1 MRFRRCVIMPVL
13 LVALA
18 GTARAQ
24 GRTITGAVTDSSNGT
39 PLAGVQVSLP
49 IGGQRAQTRDDGSFT
64 LRDVPEQD
72 VTLLF
77 RLIGYRRGEVRLAP
91 GESGPVSI
99 ALARDPFKLEEVVV
113 TGQATG
119 QERRNLANA
128 VATVTSEDLSQV
140 PTASIEQQLQGKIA
154 GADIQA
160 NSGAPGGGLQLKL
173 RGVTSINAGTQPLY
187 VIDGVIMSDA
197 SIVPNTDVLTN
208 ADRNGARIQNQENQV
223 NRIADL
229 DPSEVERIEVLKG
242 ASASAIYGLRA
253 SNGVVIIT
261 TKKGRPG
268 RPQVN
273 ATQRVGF
280 FELSNKIGERQF
292 ANADEV
298 NRVYNKG
305 VPGLGESFGCNATS
319 CPFFD
324 HEEELAGRK
333 PLSHET
339 LVTVSG
345 GDDNTR
351 YFGSGNLKHD
361 GGIIDNTGFNRQ
373 SVRLNLDQ
381 QFGQRVKLSLNTN
394 VAHTKADRGITN
406 NDNNGISYYYVLSFV
421 PSFSDIASRNPD
433 GSFKINP
440 WTTSNP
446 LQTAALSTNDEDVW
460 RYISGAN
467 LEWRAIQTDNSA
479 LRLIGNGGL
488 DYFNQ
493 KNTLIFP
500 TELQFVPPNGLRGTS
515 ALSKSDNTN
524 LNLFGTVVHSFSPA
538 SKGFTAT
545 TSGGVQYSRRS
556 LDVDRTVGQ
565 GLVGGQ
571 TNVNAGTSIQVS
583 QGRELAKYLGYFL
596 QEELLTMHDR
606 LLLTAGIR
614 ADQSSLNAD
623 ASKLFWYP
631 KAAASFRFPSAFG
644 QNGDL
649 KFRAAYGQ
657 SGNEPT
663 YGQIFT
669 PVSSTT
675 NINGLPSLVIP
686 VVSTTGAPDLRPERM
701 KEIEGGID
709 ATLAGGRANLEFTAY
724 QKNVSDLL
732 LPRGLPES
740 SGLVTEIFN
749 GGSLRTRGLES
760 ALGIEVVQS
769 KRFSWLLRTTFSL
782 SRSVI
787 TRLDVPPFIPTQN
800 NFGVSLGGAHKF
812 EEGTSPTD
820 IIGNDT
826 VPGHPD
832 SIIVVKVGDSNPTF
846 RMGFSSDVTAGPF
859 GLHAL
864 FDWQKGSNISNLTRL
879 LWDAD
884 NGGLSPDFADPIP
897 GSTQTVGERRLAGAG
912 IVTANYTESASFL
925 KLREV
930 TVSYE
935 VPASTVR
942 SLFGGRSARLSLSA
956 RNLFTSTNYSGL
968 DPEVSNFGN
977 QAIYRNIDVAPF
989 PPSRS
994 FWFTLELGL

>member
-1 MRFRRCVIMPVL
+1 MQARRCLIVPL
-13 LVALA
+13 LLAALA

-24 GRTITGAVTDSSNGT
+24 RTVTGTVTDSSTGT
-39 PLAGVQVSLP
+39 PLAGVQVGLEP
-49 IGGQRAQTRDDGSFT
+49 GGPRTQTRDNGSFS
-64 LRDVPEQD
+64 LAGVPEQD
-72 VTLLF
+72 VVLVF
-77 RLIGYRRGEVRLAP
+77 RLIGYRRGEVRVGAA
-91 GESGPVSI
+91 ETATVAIS
-99 ALARDPFKLEEVVV
+99 LARDPFKLEEVVV

-128 VATVTSEDLSQV
+128 VATVSSEDLAQV
-140 PTASIEQQLQGKIA
+140 PTPSLEQQLQGKVA
-154 GADIQA
+154 GADIQS
-160 NSGAPGGGLQLKL
+160 NSGAPGGGLQLRL

-187 VIDGVIMSDA
+187 VVDGVIMSDV

-208 ADRNGARIQNQENQV
+208 ADRNGARVQNQENQV

-229 DPSEVERIEVLKG
+229 DPAEIERVEVLKG

-268 RPQVN
+268 RPQVS
-273 ATQRVGF
+273 ATQRIGF
-280 FELSNKIGERQF
+280 FGLSNKIGERRF
-292 ANADEV
+292 SGIGEVDATYGAGVGAAN
-298 NRVYNKG
+298 
-305 VPGLGESFGCNATS
+305 GCTANS

-351 YFGSGNLKHD
+351 YFVSGNLKHD

-373 SVRLNLDQ
+373 SVRFNLDQ
-381 QFGQRVKLSLNTN
+381 QFGQRIKLSLNTN
-394 VAHTKADRGITN
+394 LGHTKADRGITN

-421 PSFSDIASRNPD
+421 PSFSDISQNSD
-433 GSFKINP
+433 GTFKINP

-446 LQTAALSTNDEDVW
+446 LQTAALSTNNEDVW
-460 RYISGAN
+460 RYVSGAN
-467 LEWRAIQTDNSA
+467 LEWRAIQTDNSS

-500 TELQFVPPNGLRGTS
+500 AELQFVPPNGLRGTS

-538 SKGFTAT
+538 SKSFTAT

-596 QEELLTMHDR
+596 QEELLTMHER

-631 KAAASFRFPSAFG
+631 KGAMSYRFPSAFG
-644 QNGDL
+644 QGGEL

-669 PVSSTT
+669 PISSTS
-675 NINGLPSLVIP
+675 NINGLPSLVVP

-701 KEIEGGID
+701 KEIEAGID
-709 ATLAGGRANLEFTAY
+709 ATLAGGRANLELTAY

-732 LPRGLPES
+732 LPRSLPES
-740 SGLVTEIFN
+740 AGFGVEIFN

-760 ALGIEVVQS
+760 ALGIELVRS
-769 KRFSWLLRTTFSL
+769 KGFSWLFRTTFSL
-782 SRSVI
+782 SRSKL
-787 TRLDVPPFIPTQN
+787 TQLDVPPFIPTQN

-812 EEGTSPTD
+812 EADSSPTRVV
-820 IIGNDT
+820 GNDT
-826 VPGHPD
+826 LPD
-832 SIIVVKVGDSNPTF
+832 GSVVVRRIGDSNPDF
-846 RMGFSSDVTAGPF
+846 RMGFGSDVTAGAF
-859 GLHAL
+859 GLHFL
-864 FDWQKGSNISNLTRL
+864 FDWQKGSDISNLTKL
-879 LWDAD
+879 LYDLD
-884 NGGLSPDFADPIP
+884 NGGLYPDFADPIP
-897 GSTQTVGERRLAGAG
+897 GSTLTVGQQRVAGFG
-912 IVTANYTESASFL
+912 KVTRNWTESASFL

-930 TVSYE
+930 TLSYD
-935 VPASTVR
+935 VPGSSVR
-942 SLFGGRSARLSLSA
+942 SLFGGRSLRVSLSA

-977 QAIYRNIDVAPF
+977 QAIFRNIDVAPF

>member
-1 MRFRRCVIMPVL
+1 L
-13 LVALA
+13 LLAVLA
-18 GTARAQ
+18 GTVRAQ
-24 GRTITGAVTDSSNGT
+24 GRTVTGTVTDSSNGA
-39 PLAGVQVSLP
+39 PLAGVQVSFLT
-49 IGGQRAQTRDDGSFT
+49 GAQRTQTRDDGSFA
-64 LRDVPEQD
+64 LRDVPDQD
-72 VTLLF
+72 VTLVF
-77 RLIGYRRGEVRLAP
+77 RLIGYRRGEVQVAA
-91 GESGPVSI
+91 GETGPVTI
-99 ALARDPFKLEEVVV
+99 AVARDPFKLEEVVV

-128 VATVTSEDLSQV
+128 VATVSAEDLAQV
-140 PTASIEQQLQGKIA
+140 PTASLEQQLQGKIA

-187 VIDGVIMSDA
+187 VVDGVITSDA

-229 DPSEVERIEVLKG
+229 DPAEIDRVEVLKG

-268 RPQVN
+268 RPQIT
-273 ATQRVGF
+273 ASQRVGF
-280 FELSNKIGERQF
+280 SEESNKIGERLF
-292 ANADEV
+292 ANAHEV
-298 NRVYNKG
+298 DSVYNKG
-305 VPGLGESFGCNATS
+305 VPGFGASFGCTANS

-351 YFGSGNLKHD
+351 YFASGNLKHD

-373 SVRLNLDQ
+373 AVRLNLDQ

-394 VAHTKADRGITN
+394 VLHTTADRGITN
-406 NDNNGISYYYVLSFV
+406 NDNNGISYYYVLSFT
-421 PSFSDIASRNPD
+421 PSFSDISRNPD
-433 GSFKINP
+433 GTFKINP

-446 LQTAALSTNDEDVW
+446 LQTAALSTNNEDVW

-467 LEWRAIQTDNSA
+467 LEWRALQTDNSS
-479 LRLIGNGGL
+479 LRLIANGGL

-493 KNTLIFP
+493 KGTLIFP
-500 TELQFVPPNGLRGTS
+500 PELQFVLPNGLRGTS

-524 LNLFGTVVHSFSPA
+524 LNLFGTVVHTFSSA
-538 SKGFTAT
+538 SKSFTAT
-545 TSGGVQYSRRS
+545 TSGGVQYARRS

-596 QEELLTMHDR
+596 QEELLTMGER

-631 KAAASFRFPSAFG
+631 KAAASYRFPSAFG
-644 QNGDL
+644 QGGEL

-663 YGQIFT
+663 YGQLFT
-669 PVSSTT
+669 PISSTS
-675 NINGLPSLVIP
+675 NINGLPSLVVP
-686 VVSTTGAPDLRPERM
+686 LVSTTGAPDLRPERM
-701 KEIEGGID
+701 KEIEAGID
-709 ATLAGGRANLEFTAY
+709 ATLAGGRANVEFTAY

-732 LPRGLPES
+732 LPRSLPES
-740 SGLVTEIFN
+740 NGIGTEIFN

-760 ALGIEVVQS
+760 AVGIEIVQS
-769 KRFSWLLRTTFSL
+769 RSFSWLLRATFSL
-782 SRSVI
+782 SRSTI
-787 TRLDVPPFIPTQN
+787 TELDVPPFIPTQN
-800 NFGVSLGGAHKF
+800 NFGVGLGGAHKF
-812 EEGTSPTD
+812 GTGLSPTD
-820 IIGNDT
+820 VVGNDT
-826 VPGHPD
+826 LPD
-832 SIIVVKVGDSNPTF
+832 GSVVVSKIGDTNPDF
-846 RMGFSSDVTAGPF
+846 RMGFGSDVTAGPF
-859 GLHAL
+859 GLHFL
-864 FDWQKGSNISNLTRL
+864 FDWQKGSTISNLTKL
-879 LWDAD
+879 LYDLD
-884 NGGLSPDFADPIP
+884 NGGLYPDYADVIP
-897 GSTQTVGERRLAGAG
+897 GTTQTVGQRRVAGFQK
-912 IVTANYTESASFL
+912 VTANWQESASFL

-930 TVSYE
+930 TLSYD
-935 VPASTVR
+935 VPPSAVR
-942 SLFGGRSARLSLSA
+942 SLFGGRSARLSVSA
-956 RNLFTSTNYSGL
+956 RNLFTHTSYSGL

-977 QAIYRNIDVAPF
+977 QAIFRNIDVAPF

-994 FWFTLELGL
+994 FWFTIDLGL

>member
-1 MRFRRCVIMPVL
+1 MQSRWCLIVPL
-13 LVALA
+13 LLASLA
-18 GTARAQ
+18 GTVRAQ
-24 GRTITGAVTDSSNGT
+24 GRTVTGTVTDSSSGA
-39 PLAGVQVSLP
+39 PLAGAQVSFQT
-49 IGGQRAQTRDDGSFT
+49 GAQRTQTRDNGSFT
-64 LRDVPEQD
+64 LRDLPDQD
-72 VTLLF
+72 VTLVF
-77 RLIGYRRGEVRLAP
+77 RLIGYRRGEAQVGA
-91 GESGPVSI
+91 GETGPVTI

-128 VATVTSEDLSQV
+128 VATVSAEDLAQV
-140 PTASIEQQLQGKIA
+140 PTASLEQQLQGKIA

-187 VIDGVIMSDA
+187 VVDGVITSDV

-208 ADRNGARIQNQENQV
+208 ADRNGARIQNQEDQV

-229 DPSEVERIEVLKG
+229 DPAEIDRVEVLKG

-268 RPQVN
+268 RPQVS

-280 FELSNKIGERQF
+280 FEESNKIGQRRF
-292 ANADEV
+292 SGIAEV
-298 NRVYNKG
+298 DSTFKK
-305 VPGLGESFGCNATS
+305 PGLGAANGCTANS

-324 HEEELAGRK
+324 HEQELGGRK

-351 YFGSGNLKHD
+351 FFASGNIKHD
-361 GGIIDNTGFNRQ
+361 GGIIENTGFNRQ
-373 SVRLNLDQ
+373 GVRFNLDQ
-381 QFGQRVKLSLNTN
+381 QLGQRVKLSLNTN
-394 VAHTKADRGITN
+394 VLHTKADRGITN

-433 GSFKINP
+433 GTFKINP

-446 LQTAALSTNDEDVW
+446 LQTAALSTNNEDVW

-467 LEWRAIQTDNSA
+467 LEWRAIQTDNSS
-479 LRLIGNGGL
+479 LRLIANGGL

-500 TELQFVPPNGLRGTS
+500 VELQFVPPNGLRGTS

-524 LNLFGTVVHSFSPA
+524 LNLFGTVVHTFSPA
-538 SKGFTAT
+538 SKSLTAT

-596 QEELLTMHDR
+596 QEEVLTMGER

-644 QNGDL
+644 QGGEL
-649 KFRAAYGQ
+649 KIRAAYGQ

-669 PVSSTT
+669 PVSSSS

-701 KEIEGGID
+701 KEIEAGID

-732 LPRGLPES
+732 LPRSLPES
-740 SGLVTEIFN
+740 AGFGTEIFN

-760 ALGIEVVQS
+760 ALGIELVQS
-769 KRFSWLLRTTFSL
+769 KGFSWFFRTTFSL
-782 SRSVI
+782 SRSTI

-812 EEGTSPTD
+812 ETDSSPTRVV
-820 IIGNDT
+820 GNDT
-826 VPGHPD
+826 LPD
-832 SIIVVKVGDSNPTF
+832 GSVVVRRIGDSNPDF
-846 RMGFSSDVTAGPF
+846 RMGFGSDVTAGQF
-859 GLHAL
+859 GLHFL
-864 FDWQKGSNISNLTRL
+864 FDWQKGSTISNLTRL
-879 LWDAD
+879 LYDTNNFGLYPDYAD
-884 NGGLSPDFADPIP
+884 VIP
-897 GSTQTVGERRLAGAG
+897 GTTQTVGQRRVAGFG
-912 IVTANYTESASFL
+912 KVTSNWQESASFL

-930 TVSYE
+930 TLSYD
-935 VPASTVR
+935 VPPSAVR

-956 RNLFTSTNYSGL
+956 RNLFTHTSYSGL

-977 QAIYRNIDVAPF
+977 QAIFRNIDVAPF

-994 FWFTLELGL
+994 FWFTIDVGL